1 MYINWTNISGS
12 LYGAYIPNSLHNV
25 ASSDLAL
32 AHTSLYSLS
41 RPSLPFYSR
50 LGKHVCMYTHVHKM
64 VFQMKLRI
72 RNVAVKPERERE
84 RELNKVNGISQY
96 LLSYKTN
103 NIQPGRQWRQQMRPA
118 LLLIEAN
125 KIRRMSN

>member
-32 AHTSLYSLS
+32 AHRSLYPPS
-41 RPSLPFYSR
+41 RPISPFSLPFYSR

-72 RNVAVKPERERE
+72 RNVAVKPEQES
-84 RELNKVNGISQY
+84 KGTKQSQRDFTIPS
-96 LLSYKTN
+96 L
-103 NIQPGRQWRQQMRPA
+103 IQEQQHAAR
-118 LLLIEAN
+118 
-125 KIRRMSN
+125 